1 MTFSST
7 VKEEVSR
14 LDTTKPESISEL
26 SAIIRNSASID
37 KSILIHLENNFVARR
52 IYKLIKSLYD
62 VTPVI
67 TVRKKYFSNGLSYI
81 LDVRNK
87 NEEILNDLSIIDNNN
102 NYLNIPKE
110 YIVSDEETI
119 RAYLRGLFVVSGSV
133 NDPKTSRYHLE
144 FVVDNNSYAQFIKSL
159 LDNYNLNAKIIKR
172 TKNYTVYIK
181 EAEKISDFLR
191 VIKAYNAVLYFEDIR
206 IYRDH
211 KNMVNRLN
219 NCEIANQ
226 EKTFRTGQA
235 QVEAINYLISHD
247 LMGLLDENTR
257 IVANARIKYPEVSM
271 QELADIVTLEYNYK
285 IGKSGI
291 NHRFIKIN
299 NLVKN
304 HKERSGNDESKIS

>member
-87 NEEILNDLSIIDNNN
+87 TEEILNDLSIIDNNN

-211 KNMVNRLN
+211 KNMTNRLN
-219 NCEIANQ
+219 NCEQANVDKIFITSSKQ
-226 EKTFRTGQA
+226 IKDIEKLK
-235 QVEAINYLISHD
+235 EYDMID
-247 LMGLLDENTR
+247 LLDER
-257 IVANARIKYPEVSM
+257 LQELIKYRLEYPESSL
-271 QELADIVTLEYNYK
+271 QELSDIISLETGVK
-285 IGKSGI
+285 ITKSGL
-291 NHRFIKIN
+291 NHRFRKIKEIVS
-299 NLVKN
+299 NLEK
-304 HKERSGNDESKIS
+304 KENEK

>member
-87 NEEILNDLSIIDNNN
+87 TEEILNDLSIIDSNN

-110 YIVSDEETI
+110 YIVSDEEAV

-211 KNMVNRLN
+211 KNMTNRLN
-219 NCEIANQ
+219 NCEQANVDKIFMTSSKQ
-226 EKTFRTGQA
+226 IKDIEKLK
-235 QVEAINYLISHD
+235 EYDMID
-247 LMGLLDENTR
+247 LLDER
-257 IVANARIKYPEVSM
+257 LQELIKYRLEYPESSL
-271 QELADIVTLEYNYK
+271 QELSDIISLETGVK
-285 IGKSGI
+285 ITKSGL
-291 NHRFIKIN
+291 NHRFRKIKEIVS
-299 NLVKN
+299 NLEK
-304 HKERSGNDESKIS
+304 KENEK

>member
-87 NEEILNDLSIIDNNN
+87 TEEILNDLSIIDNNN

-211 KNMVNRLN
+211 KNMTNRLN
-219 NCEIANQ
+219 NCEQANVDKIFMTSSKQ
-226 EKTFRTGQA
+226 IKDIEKLK
-235 QVEAINYLISHD
+235 EYDMID
-247 LMGLLDENTR
+247 LLDER
-257 IVANARIKYPEVSM
+257 LQELIKYRLEYPESSL
-271 QELADIVTLEYNYK
+271 QELSDIISLETGVK
-285 IGKSGI
+285 ITKSGL
-291 NHRFIKIN
+291 NHRFRKIKEIVS
-299 NLVKN
+299 NLEK
-304 HKERSGNDESKIS
+304 KENEK

>member
-87 NEEILNDLSIIDNNN
+87 TEEILNDLSIIDSNN

-110 YIVSDEETI
+110 YIVSDEEAV

-211 KNMVNRLN
+211 KNMTNRLN
-219 NCEIANQ
+219 NCEQANVEKTINSALNQVSDIELIENKIGIDALDEKLQTVCVYRKKYKEASLSELSNIISMETNTKVTKSGLNHRMRKIKEIAN
-226 EKTFRTGQA
+226 
-235 QVEAINYLISHD
+235 
-247 LMGLLDENTR
+247 
-257 IVANARIKYPEVSM
+257 
-271 QELADIVTLEYNYK
+271 
-285 IGKSGI
+285 
-291 NHRFIKIN
+291 
-299 NLVKN
+299 NLRRK
-304 HKERSGNDESKIS
+304 

>member
-87 NEEILNDLSIIDNNN
+87 TEEILNDLSIMDSNN

-110 YIVSDEETI
+110 YIVSDEEAV

-191 VIKAYNAVLYFEDIR
+191 VIKAFSAVMYFEDIR

-211 KNMVNRLN
+211 KNMTNRLN
-219 NCEIANQ
+219 NCEQANIDKIFLTASKQ
-226 EKTFRTGQA
+226 VKDIEKLY
-235 QVEAINYLISHD
+235 E
-247 LMGLLDENTR
+247 LDMVDTLDDKLKEVIEYR
-257 IVANARIKYPEVSM
+257 MKYKESSLS
-271 QELADIVTLEYNYK
+271 ELANIISSETGVEIT
-285 IGKSGI
+285 KSGL
-291 NHRFIKIN
+291 NHRFRKIKEILEN
-299 NLVKN
+299 YL
-304 HKERSGNDESKIS
+304 KEKEKSK

>member
-87 NEEILNDLSIIDNNN
+87 TEEILNDLSIIDSNN
-102 NYLNIPKE
+102 NYLNIPQE
-110 YIVSDEETI
+110 YIVSDEEAV

-191 VIKAYNAVLYFEDIR
+191 VIKAYSAVLYFEDIR

-211 KNMVNRLN
+211 KNMTNRLN
-219 NCEIANQ
+219 NCEQANVDKIFMTSSKQ
-226 EKTFRTGQA
+226 IKDIEKLK
-235 QVEAINYLISHD
+235 EYDMID
-247 LMGLLDENTR
+247 LLDER
-257 IVANARIKYPEVSM
+257 LQELIKYRLEYPESSL
-271 QELADIVTLEYNYK
+271 QELSDIISLETGVK
-285 IGKSGI
+285 ITKSGL
-291 NHRFIKIN
+291 NHRFRKIKEIVS
-299 NLVKN
+299 NLEK
-304 HKERSGNDESKIS
+304 KEKEK